1 MGVYKQGESRKR
13 RKSMFNLSNEEA
25 LELDSILSTCKVT
38 PIQYEK
44 GAHTKKDCGSD
55 CKGKCGASCQA
66 VCKSTC
72 SALF

>member
-1 MGVYKQGESRKR
+1 
-13 RKSMFNLSNEEA
+13 MF
-25 LELDSILSTCKVT
+25 ILSQEDVLALKNELSKVDVT

-44 GAHTKKDCGSD
+44 GTNSKKDCGSN
-55 CKGKCGASCQA
+55 CSGKCGASCQA

>member
-1 MGVYKQGESRKR
+1 MFQLSKEES
-13 RKSMFNLSNEEA
+13 A
-25 LELDSILSTCKVT
+25 ELKNILATCKVT
-38 PIQYEK
+38 PIKYEK
-44 GAHTKKDCGSD
+44 GEQSKKDCGSD